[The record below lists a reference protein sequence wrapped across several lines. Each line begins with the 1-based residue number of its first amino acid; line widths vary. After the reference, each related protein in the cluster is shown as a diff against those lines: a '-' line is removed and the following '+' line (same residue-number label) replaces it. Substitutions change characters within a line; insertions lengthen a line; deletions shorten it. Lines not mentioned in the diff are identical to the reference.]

1 MRCPVCG
8 TGTAKKVERKNYP
21 ARYNGEPV
29 EVSGVEVF
37 HCADCGEEFLTSEQ
51 ARAMSVAV
59 KNEVRKKLGL
69 LSPERIAAIRE
80 KAGLTQ
86 AQLEEQLGLGPKV
99 VVRWESGKV
108 IQGRAADTVLRLLE
122 REPQLVKDLQEIEKQ
137 RCKQQERNAPHLAA
151 SGPRPVTVTRVG
163 RTDFVRLIRTKK
175 LNSKTVTQTKNSRT
189 MLRVR

>member
-8 TGTAKKVERKNYP
+8 IGTAKKVQRKNYP

-29 EVSGVEVF
+29 EVASVEAF
-37 HCADCGEEFLTSEQ
+37 HCDDCGEEFLTPEQ

-69 LSPERIAAIRE
+69 LPPERIAAIRE

-86 AQLEEQLGLGPKV
+86 AQLEELLGQGPKV

-108 IQGRAADTVLRLLE
+108 IQGKAADTVLRLLE
-122 REPQLVKDLQEIEKQ
+122 REPDLVEDLQDVERQ
-137 RCKQQERNAPHLAA
+137 RSKQQEQYATRPAA
-151 SGPRPVTVTRVG
+151 RGAHR
-163 RTDFVRLIRTKK
+163 
-175 LNSKTVTQTKNSRT
+175 
-189 MLRVR
+189 

>member
-29 EVSGVEVF
+29 EVPNVDAF
-37 HCADCGEEFLTSEQ
+37 HCDDCGEEFLTPEQ

-59 KNEVRKKLGL
+59 KNEVRKMLGL

-86 AQLEEQLGLGPKV
+86 AQLEERLGLGPKV

-108 IQGRAADTVLRLLE
+108 IQGKAADTVLRLLE
-122 REPQLVKDLQEIEKQ
+122 REPELVKELQEIEKQ
-137 RCKQQERNAPHLAA
+137 RSKQQERYAPYLA
-151 SGPRPVTVTRVG
+151 SGAKPMTVTIRKAVSHASLR
-163 RTDFVRLIRTKK
+163 RTR
-175 LNSKTVTQTKNSRT
+175 
-189 MLRVR
+189 